1 MQKPYDWSA
10 DVTRLTMPVML
21 IYGDSDMY
29 PPRAHREILPA
40 PWRWT
45 EGCRLDAREHV
56 TKPLAII
63 PNRTHYD
70 MFFAPE
76 LATTVLPF
84 LNDETNVKSWDDLV
98 KGK

>member
-1 MQKPYDWSA
+1 M
-10 DVTRLTMPVML
+10 
-21 IYGDSDMY
+21 
-29 PPRAHREILPA
+29 RENMSQN
-40 PWRWT
+40 R
-45 EGCRLDAREHV
+45 
-56 TKPLAII
+56 LAII